1 MSPTSNDTTIIDR
14 ARKLRRAM
22 TDGERKLWRELRDFR
37 RLYGIHVRKQAP
49 IERFVV
55 DFVVHEHKLVIEV
68 DGEHHFTPDG
78 LKRDAI
84 RDSWLGAQ
92 GYRILHFNTGEIAG
106 CFNGCI
112 EEILAAL
119 GVMDHTP
126 TPNPSPQGGGER

>member
-1 MSPTSNDTTIIDR
+1 MSPTSNDTAIIGR

-37 RLYGIHVRKQAP
+37 RLFGIHVRRQAP

-55 DFVVHEHKLVIEV
+55 DFVIHEHSLIIEV

-78 LKRDAI
+78 LNRDVR
-84 RDSWLGAQ
+84 RDNWLEAQ
-92 GYRILHFNTGEIAG
+92 GCRILRFNTGEVAD
-106 CFNGCI
+106 CFDGCI

-119 GVMDHTP
+119 GVIRSTP
-126 TPNPSPQGGGER
+126 TPDPSPQGGVGP